1 MTSSAAMARPP
12 ARSIPTTIET
22 AYFRMAS
29 FLSRT
34 ENLGFEGFRPYWPLV
49 SWDQASIRIAFILFF
64 GCGRRSFDKLV
75 DAHVL
80 LGGDAVVQALGQ
92 YRQSHRGNGGT
103 GGHRSIDRFCL
114 EMGRGQGPAQLDV
127 GVRK

>member
-34 ENLGFEGFRPYWPLV
+34 GNLGFEGFRPYWPLV
-49 SWDQASIRIAFILFF
+49 SWDQTAIRRALIDLF
-64 GCGRRSFDKLV
+64 GCGRRSFDEFV

-80 LGGDAVVQALGQ
+80 LGRDPVVEALGQ
-92 YRQSHRGNGGT
+92 YREPHRGDGGT
-103 GGHRSIDRFCL
+103 GGHRGVEWFCL
-114 EMGRGQGPAQLDV
+114 ELGGGQGPAQLDV
-127 GVRK
+127 GVRE